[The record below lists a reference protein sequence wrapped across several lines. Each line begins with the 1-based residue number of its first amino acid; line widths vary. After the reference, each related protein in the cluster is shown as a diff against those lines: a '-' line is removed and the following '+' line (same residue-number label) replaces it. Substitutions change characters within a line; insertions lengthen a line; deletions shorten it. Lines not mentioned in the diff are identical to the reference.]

1 MGAARSTRCG
11 VAPGRRCELVACA
24 TRHPLRPPPPAALLS
39 LHHHVISTTLMS
51 VTVAPLESSL
61 ILRTRGNGVSNE
73 KDCYRIRIDF
83 FWQIFAVLQWILVCI
98 KVEMQRTPETDPS
111 MRTGGAAPA
120 WTQLPQLNAAVSP
133 FSPAVVAPWWR
144 CTWCVGSGRFAKAA
158 VWRLKWRA
166 ARGVGRLLV
175 RAGRAP
181 A

>member
-24 TRHPLRPPPPAALLS
+24 TRHPLRPPPPAALGS
-39 LHHHVISTTLMS
+39 LHIHNINVCDS
-51 VTVAPLESSL
+51 
-61 ILRTRGNGVSNE
+61 RTIGIFSHSQDSGKWCFKR
-73 KDCYRIRIDF
+73 KRLLWIRIDF